1 MQRSWF
7 SPIATNGEK
16 NRRYLACQISEISVG
31 DHIPQVCY
39 LLHLNFNSICASRV
53 WLHEFL
59 LIIKK
64 VYRICAKLRTSNFNQ
79 TLASQPTVH
88 IVYYLLI
95 VILFNRHSTTISL
108 ELTPFIHWF
117 HDLSMDNEVQVDS
130 IIRVEFTEIWVP
142 IDQCQTWCGSSKQK
156 LFSKNQKAANN
167 FAIEIYGAKSSPF
180 WLSMSRR
187 IPRHSSRNCGIF
199 CWKSLKPACT
209 GASTLR
215 SQVLSLEASHSS

>member
-1 MQRSWF
+1 M
-7 SPIATNGEK
+7 AKK
-16 NRRYLACQISEISVG
+16 NRRYLACQILEISVG

-53 WLHEFL
+53 WRHEFL

-180 WLSMSRR
+180 WLSMSYQQDMVRDD
-187 IPRHSSRNCGIF
+187 PYWWTYNKAYPKTFFS
-199 CWKSLKPACT
+199 
-209 GASTLR
+209 
-215 SQVLSLEASHSS
+215 